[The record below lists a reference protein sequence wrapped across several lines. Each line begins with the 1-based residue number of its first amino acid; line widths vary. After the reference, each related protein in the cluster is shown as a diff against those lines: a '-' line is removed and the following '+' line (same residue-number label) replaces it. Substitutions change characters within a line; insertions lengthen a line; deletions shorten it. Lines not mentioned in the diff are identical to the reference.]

1 MDVVG
6 REPNDKAEL
15 ELYKYLE
22 SISIKGTSWFNLDI
36 PGTHEI
42 DCLAWFDEIG
52 FFIIEVKGYRISDF
66 KTITLDN
73 IQFTNS
79 IHQTRYGHKPPPWK
93 QSRHASRIIAT
104 YLTNIFF
111 HKNIFDR
118 RKYKK
123 NDCIPYVDSTVY
135 FPFINESEFSANFPN
150 VSETLKDYIIFNDC
164 HSSEEYLK
172 SKLYKVINNRIT
184 NTTIEND
191 KINKLLNYNELID
204 IYKKSIFLS
213 LPENSLEE
221 KYDFKLLKLLENS
234 DLTKEINSIDFNY
247 PVYRYGYAGTGKTV
261 IALRILQHLAI
272 QEKNVLFTCYNKV
285 LASDLKRLNKLSY
298 NNALKFFDFITV
310 KDIHDLIIEYSPF
323 RKVISKGNVGSI
335 NDKLFEDIVDGII
348 MSNYFKGV
356 FEYIV
361 IDEAQDLK
369 DYGWKLLYY
378 LAKNGENSLI
388 VLNGK
393 EQNLYLDNPSIF
405 LKKFEDNIKRIN
417 SENNLVGN
425 LKQKKRIY
433 RNKTRTFLFAHSFLD
448 YFPETNLAIDFILKN
463 EAKKDSTIEFDR
475 NLGNFPFIIKRN
487 ENAIRVALRKAI
499 QHCLTENKNHGLGES
514 GILIVV
520 PWKFSKKFP
529 TYSYYRNIAVSLLKE
544 LEVDFIDYTIEE
556 NRRLDYLINQVR
568 IVSFHSCRGIEANFS
583 LILGFEELFDL
594 SEKAKCDYHKLGY
607 IILSR
612 AKYETYIFIDES
624 KKILEANKFINYSNS
639 IYSQI
644 SPDEKFIY

>member
-22 SISIKGTSWFNLDI
+22 NISVKGTSWFNLDI

-52 FFIIEVKGYRISDF
+52 FFIIEVKGYRIGDF

-73 IQFTNS
+73 IQFTNN

-93 QSRHASRIIAT
+93 QSRQASRIIAT

-111 HKNIFDR
+111 HKNIFDK
-118 RKYKK
+118 RKFRK

-164 HSSEEYLK
+164 HGSEEYLK
-172 SKLYKVINNRIT
+172 SKLKKVIHNRIA
-184 NTTIEND
+184 NIDAEYN
-191 KINKLLNYNELID
+191 KSSKLLNYDVLID
-204 IYKKSIFLS
+204 IYKKSVFLS
-213 LPENSLEE
+213 LPENTLEE

-234 DLTKEINSIDFNY
+234 DLTKEINTIDFKY

-323 RKVISKGNVGSI
+323 GKIISNGNVGSI
-335 NDKLFEDIVDGII
+335 NDKFFEDIVDGII
-348 MSNYFKGV
+348 SSNYFKGV
-356 FEYIV
+356 FEFIV

-378 LAKNGENSLI
+378 LSKNGENSLI

-393 EQNLYLDNPSIF
+393 EQNLYLDSPSIF

-417 SENNLVGN
+417 SERNLNGN

-448 YFPETNLAIDFILKN
+448 YYPETSLAIDFIIKN

-475 NLGNFPFIIKRN
+475 NLGNFPFVIKRN
-487 ENAIRVALRKAI
+487 ENTMRDALRKAI
-499 QHCLTENKNHGLGES
+499 QHCLKENKNHGLGES

-529 TYSYYRNIAVSLLKE
+529 KYSFYRNMAVSLLKE
-544 LEVDFIDYTIEE
+544 LNVDFIDYTIEE

-624 KKILEANKFINYSNS
+624 KKVLEASRFLNYSNS
-639 IYSQI
+639 IYSHI